1 MNPKVEKVLNKIN
14 NEGIESVLPFFNDN
28 FEKLLDYLKWGG
40 AIEEFKL
47 GDTDLT
53 NDYYLYLINN
63 GYEKKAMDEI
73 IRGMG
78 SLSYDGKDYY
88 YELRYLDDMG
98 EWFSTRGRDFSP
110 RDIAEGVFKEDYWE
124 PFYFYKGD
132 INLMTEVYDDLT
144 EENKKY
150 VRDYIVDRY
159 ANVPFII
166 PSRRVNDMIERIGTE
181 SESSDYEGDYEITI
195 TQDNVLDLFSDDDIM
210 NYLFQY
216 DLSETGD
223 YLTNIYTNSYNDAY
237 RDEYYDKVW
246 NELRGEFIDIDA
258 EPIEFKF
265 RDSYYTKL
273 KVTDVLPRLIKQYV
287 NNARCYDIDGLGD
300 YSYLIREG
308 IGCNAFEPLSFRI
321 SDYPS
326 STRVSENINEILK
339 KYL

>member
-14 NEGIESVLPFFNDN
+14 NEGIESVLPFFNDS
-28 FEKLLDYLKWGG
+28 FESVLKYLKWGD
-40 AIEEFKL
+40 AIEGL
-47 GDTDLT
+47 RLDNTDLT
-53 NDYYLYLINN
+53 NDFYLFLINN

-73 IRGMG
+73 IRSMG
-78 SLSYDGKDYY
+78 SLSHDGKDYY
-88 YELRYLDDMG
+88 YELIYLDDMG
-98 EWFSTRGRDFSP
+98 EWFSTRGRDMSP
-110 RDIAEGVFKEDYWE
+110 RDIAEAVFKENYWE
-124 PFYFYKGD
+124 PFDFYRGD

-150 VRDYIVDRY
+150 VRDSVVEKYG
-159 ANVPFII
+159 NTSFII

-181 SESSDYEGDYEITI
+181 SENGDYEITI
-195 TQDNVLDLFSDDDIM
+195 TQDNILDLFSDDDIM

-216 DLSETGD
+216 DLSETGND
-223 YLTNIYTNSYNDAY
+223 LTNLYTNSYNNAY

-300 YSYLIREG
+300 YSYLIKEG
-308 IGCNAFEPLSFRI
+308 INCDAFEPLTFRI

-326 STRVSENINEILK
+326 STKVTENINEILK
-339 KYL
+339 EYL